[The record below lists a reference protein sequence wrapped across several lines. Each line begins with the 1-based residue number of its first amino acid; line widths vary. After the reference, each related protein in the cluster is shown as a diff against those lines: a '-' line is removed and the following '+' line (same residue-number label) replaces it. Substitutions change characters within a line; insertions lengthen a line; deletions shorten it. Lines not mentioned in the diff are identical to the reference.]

1 MNLQDVMQN
10 VTGEAKENGAV
21 VVEEEEEEVVVVVGE
36 GGVGAEKG
44 RGVAVEKESRVG
56 VRKGVR

>member
-1 MNLQDVMQN
+1 V
-10 VTGEAKENGAV
+10 VVVV
-21 VVEEEEEEVVVVVGE
+21 VVEVGE